1 MSFDVGSSDSIQV
14 LHVWQEDGGS
24 KAVSFSV
31 LCVCVGGGVVE
42 VIIWLREVC
51 GTVSTLPL

>member
-1 MSFDVGSSDSIQV
+1 MSGKKMA
-14 LHVWQEDGGS
+14 EA
-24 KAVSFSV
+24 K
-31 LCVCVGGGVVE
+31 LCPSQCFVCVGGEGFVE